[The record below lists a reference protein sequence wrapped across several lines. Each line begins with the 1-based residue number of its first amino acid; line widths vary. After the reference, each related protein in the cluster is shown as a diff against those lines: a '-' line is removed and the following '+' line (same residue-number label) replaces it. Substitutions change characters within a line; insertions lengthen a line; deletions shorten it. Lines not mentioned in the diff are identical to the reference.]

1 MTFIPFLRYNETK
14 DTTQKEYFMAMAI
27 DPRTLDFVALGVFV
41 TVSIFLIYLVIYIH
55 DIPYEIAKKREHPH
69 QDAIHIAGWVSL
81 FLLHVIWPF
90 LWIWAYL
97 YKPGK
102 GWGMETVQIEPSEEL
117 KGQLKT
123 IETLSKKVEALEKKL
138 RETETILTKTDT
150 NTRAEGEA

>member
-1 MTFIPFLRYNETK
+1 
-14 DTTQKEYFMAMAI
+14 MALAI
-27 DPRTLDFVALGVFV
+27 DPRTLDYAALGIFV
-41 TVSIFLIYLVIYIH
+41 TIAIFLIYLIIYIH
-55 DIPYEIAKKREHPH
+55 DIPYEIAKKRQHPH

-117 KGQLKT
+117 KGQLKMIEKLT
-123 IETLSKKVEALEKKL
+123 EKVETLEAKLAEAEKGIDCYEE
-138 RETETILTKTDT
+138 RVHTATGNHTEEQGG
-150 NTRAEGEA
+150 NA